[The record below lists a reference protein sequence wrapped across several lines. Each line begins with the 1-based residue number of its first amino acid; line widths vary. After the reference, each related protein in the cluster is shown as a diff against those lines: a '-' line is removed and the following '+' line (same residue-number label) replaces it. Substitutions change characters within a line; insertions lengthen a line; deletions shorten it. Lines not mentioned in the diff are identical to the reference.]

1 MIYITIRIDILLQK
15 SQWWINKL
23 SFTKKTFVHQLKKLL
38 SLKTNDSS
46 IFIDILM
53 YFELPNKVYSCIN

>member
-23 SFTKKTFVHQLKKLL
+23 SFTKKTFLHQLKKLL
-38 SLKTNDSS
+38 SLKTNDL
-46 IFIDILM
+46 DILM